1 MIFPANRI
9 ARRELLAGAAVNVL
23 LLAVPT
29 AFADARSLDL
39 SRFLR
44 LSEKLTARPNLPPEI
59 GRMYLQNIVGDEG
72 LRKRWENAR
81 GSTTD
86 ERAALESRIVAD
98 WCSGQTLTPK
108 GLVCIDYAGALLWDA
123 IGFARPR
130 GVPDAEAGRWA
141 LAPS

>member
-72 LRKRWENAR
+72 L
-81 GSTTD
+81 
-86 ERAALESRIVAD
+86 
-98 WCSGQTLTPK
+98 
-108 GLVCIDYAGALLWDA
+108 
-123 IGFARPR
+123 
-130 GVPDAEAGRWA
+130 
-141 LAPS
+141 